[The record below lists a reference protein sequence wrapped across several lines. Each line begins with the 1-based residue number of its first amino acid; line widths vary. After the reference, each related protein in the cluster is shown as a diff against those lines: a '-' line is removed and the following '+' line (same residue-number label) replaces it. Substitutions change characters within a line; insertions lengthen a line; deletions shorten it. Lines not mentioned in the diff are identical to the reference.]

1 MRLFSLLALSMK
13 EKENKKWLLI
23 IDFLLFIKFSE
34 CFSDLIFL
42 LFFILIQSMKESK
55 NKYAT
60 KRTEMLNIIH
70 NNKYMKILNAS
81 FQVDTNYIIW
91 KLKKMLDIVR
101 TL

>member
-55 NKYAT
+55 NK
-60 KRTEMLNIIH
+60 KVFLNSDFFSILEEKHEIIVLFY
-70 NNKYMKILNAS
+70 KFFDLAFMYC
-81 FQVDTNYIIW
+81 
-91 KLKKMLDIVR
+91 
-101 TL
+101 